1 MTTILKI
8 AVKPYTTK
16 ELAALLNMSR
26 STFNRAIKA
35 FRKQLGK
42 RIGHTW
48 NVVQVEIIFGIF
60 GRPYI
65 LIEE

>member
-35 FRKQLGK
+35 YRTQLGK
-42 RIGHTW
+42 RLGHNWT
-48 NVVQVEIIFGIF
+48 VVQVEIIFGIF

-65 LIEE
+65 ILEE